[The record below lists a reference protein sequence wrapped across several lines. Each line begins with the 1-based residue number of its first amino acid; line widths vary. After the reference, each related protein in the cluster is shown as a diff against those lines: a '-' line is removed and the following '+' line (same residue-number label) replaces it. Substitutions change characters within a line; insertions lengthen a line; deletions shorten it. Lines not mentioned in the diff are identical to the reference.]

1 MKLKFQYG
9 SNGPIG
15 RQLAAWQNSLFP
27 GYVSFRR
34 LQFHHQNRL
43 IISLINKGANTWIIT
58 QPPYSH
64 NFCRSKTAINNREL
78 LYLITKEISHCIL
91 PLRTQSACIWVGPSA
106 SCLPSTFIC
115 LLNQG
120 SEGDGKCSTAAA
132 FVASWAMPDGVR
144 VLLLFLYFIK
154 WSHTIGYW
162 KLKYCISLWAN
173 LYQKGGRHS
182 ESEIYGRLE
191 RMGCTR
197 MVSQTWRSCR
207 HDVNGL
213 FSSTTWRYVAVQELY
228 SLITYCLLSI
238 YTENMSSTVKANF
251 CSL

>member
-78 LYLITKEISHCIL
+78 LYCLSLMKIQVPADSGYLANMLHAKITSAEAYMESARAGSRKRKGLQHKG
-91 PLRTQSACIWVGPSA
+91 PLRGGH
-106 SCLPSTFIC
+106 ST
-115 LLNQG
+115 
-120 SEGDGKCSTAAA
+120 SVRDGRNIPN
-132 FVASWAMPDGVR
+132 VSW
-144 VLLLFLYFIK
+144 LC
-154 WSHTIGYW
+154 H
-162 KLKYCISLWAN
+162 
-173 LYQKGGRHS
+173 
-182 ESEIYGRLE
+182 
-191 RMGCTR
+191 
-197 MVSQTWRSCR
+197 
-207 HDVNGL
+207 
-213 FSSTTWRYVAVQELY
+213 
-228 SLITYCLLSI
+228 
-238 YTENMSSTVKANF
+238 NF
-251 CSL
+251 RF

>member
-78 LYLITKEISHCIL
+78 LYFAYHLPVDPHCLSGDGTPCWPSSGWAAASNRRPCIL
-91 PLRTQSACIWVGPSA
+91 KLLCACFSLDSLKNQHEGKVSRLIQGPY
-106 SCLPSTFIC
+106 LYYVTLFVC
-115 LLNQG
+115 LL
-120 SEGDGKCSTAAA
+120 
-132 FVASWAMPDGVR
+132 
-144 VLLLFLYFIK
+144 
-154 WSHTIGYW
+154 
-162 KLKYCISLWAN
+162 
-173 LYQKGGRHS
+173 
-182 ESEIYGRLE
+182 LE
-191 RMGCTR
+191 PK
-197 MVSQTWRSCR
+197 
-207 HDVNGL
+207 
-213 FSSTTWRYVAVQELY
+213 FSSKFTQPHGQHLHGG
-228 SLITYCLLSI
+228 CH
-238 YTENMSSTVKANF
+238 
-251 CSL
+251 

>member
-78 LYLITKEISHCIL
+78 LYLSLHTIAITSII
-91 PLRTQSACIWVGPSA
+91 V
-106 SCLPSTFIC
+106 
-115 LLNQG
+115 
-120 SEGDGKCSTAAA
+120 
-132 FVASWAMPDGVR
+132 
-144 VLLLFLYFIK
+144 YFIPMHQSQLK
-154 WSHTIGYW
+154 KEHSNVKRVHHMKYTLQNLKASHY
-162 KLKYCISLWAN
+162 L
-173 LYQKGGRHS
+173 
-182 ESEIYGRLE
+182 
-191 RMGCTR
+191 
-197 MVSQTWRSCR
+197 
-207 HDVNGL
+207 
-213 FSSTTWRYVAVQELY
+213 
-228 SLITYCLLSI
+228 
-238 YTENMSSTVKANF
+238 
-251 CSL
+251 

>member
-78 LYLITKEISHCIL
+78 LYLFIIQFAWSSRGYNTVQGWAKGLHEVACTQAGSVIHAMFSPNTISTSVEEHL
-91 PLRTQSACIWVGPSA
+91 QSFSIWE
-106 SCLPSTFIC
+106 
-115 LLNQG
+115 Q
-120 SEGDGKCSTAAA
+120 
-132 FVASWAMPDGVR
+132 MPTYMYR
-144 VLLLFLYFIK
+144 VFE
-154 WSHTIGYW
+154 W
-162 KLKYCISLWAN
+162 N
-173 LYQKGGRHS
+173 R
-182 ESEIYGRLE
+182 
-191 RMGCTR
+191 
-197 MVSQTWRSCR
+197 
-207 HDVNGL
+207 D
-213 FSSTTWRYVAVQELY
+213 
-228 SLITYCLLSI
+228 
-238 YTENMSSTVKANF
+238 
-251 CSL
+251 

>member
-78 LYLITKEISHCIL
+78 LYLIVEQNLVSET
-91 PLRTQSACIWVGPSA
+91 
-106 SCLPSTFIC
+106 TFKLNLIFVFD
-115 LLNQG
+115 LL
-120 SEGDGKCSTAAA
+120 AI
-132 FVASWAMPDGVR
+132 
-144 VLLLFLYFIK
+144 LYFILTLASIIGLHSLFLIK
-154 WSHTIGYW
+154 SH
-162 KLKYCISLWAN
+162 
-173 LYQKGGRHS
+173 
-182 ESEIYGRLE
+182 
-191 RMGCTR
+191 
-197 MVSQTWRSCR
+197 
-207 HDVNGL
+207 
-213 FSSTTWRYVAVQELY
+213 
-228 SLITYCLLSI
+228 
-238 YTENMSSTVKANF
+238 
-251 CSL
+251 

>member
-78 LYLITKEISHCIL
+78 LYVILSDSDSLTCLIITFFCLSLPPYSTLKCNAVATWSNVSKPDNWDGTERRGDFVLYRARSNPPPLARRRLHCKQPPCPSVRPTVCLAAAAAAPFSSQTRVQAIAL
-91 PLRTQSACIWVGPSA
+91 KQECIWG
-106 SCLPSTFIC
+106 T
-115 LLNQG
+115 
-120 SEGDGKCSTAAA
+120 
-132 FVASWAMPDGVR
+132 
-144 VLLLFLYFIK
+144 
-154 WSHTIGYW
+154 
-162 KLKYCISLWAN
+162 
-173 LYQKGGRHS
+173 
-182 ESEIYGRLE
+182 
-191 RMGCTR
+191 
-197 MVSQTWRSCR
+197 
-207 HDVNGL
+207 
-213 FSSTTWRYVAVQELY
+213 
-228 SLITYCLLSI
+228 
-238 YTENMSSTVKANF
+238 
-251 CSL
+251 

>member
-78 LYLITKEISHCIL
+78 LYIYCNATLEGWIWSYETPLPRTEPAYLMQFTCLNSYAFRHEI
-91 PLRTQSACIWVGPSA
+91 A
-106 SCLPSTFIC
+106 
-115 LLNQG
+115 
-120 SEGDGKCSTAAA
+120 
-132 FVASWAMPDGVR
+132 
-144 VLLLFLYFIK
+144 
-154 WSHTIGYW
+154 
-162 KLKYCISLWAN
+162 
-173 LYQKGGRHS
+173 
-182 ESEIYGRLE
+182 
-191 RMGCTR
+191 
-197 MVSQTWRSCR
+197 
-207 HDVNGL
+207 
-213 FSSTTWRYVAVQELY
+213 FSSCWLRSFLCRYGY
-228 SLITYCLLSI
+228 LLDVSW
-238 YTENMSSTVKANF
+238 TVIVVK
-251 CSL
+251 

>member
-78 LYLITKEISHCIL
+78 LYVLSLSLARAHTISAPSPL
-91 PLRTQSACIWVGPSA
+91 PHGNYQRRRRRREQLCSWLPAA
-106 SCLPSTFIC
+106 SC
-115 LLNQG
+115 N
-120 SEGDGKCSTAAA
+120 
-132 FVASWAMPDGVR
+132 
-144 VLLLFLYFIK
+144 VL
-154 WSHTIGYW
+154 
-162 KLKYCISLWAN
+162 ISS
-173 LYQKGGRHS
+173 QVGG
-182 ESEIYGRLE
+182 L
-191 RMGCTR
+191 
-197 MVSQTWRSCR
+197 V
-207 HDVNGL
+207 
-213 FSSTTWRYVAVQELY
+213 
-228 SLITYCLLSI
+228 
-238 YTENMSSTVKANF
+238 
-251 CSL
+251 